1 MVAVV
6 GQLEPAGQREVLG
19 QLDRVVLLPLVDQVV
34 RRPTVWK
41 VKRIKPLYKSCKKR
55 MSSTLSAVRIG
66 LGSVFVTWGWRFW
79 CLSIGTTGDLE
90 GRPLD

>member
-34 RRPTVWK
+34 RRPTIWK
-41 VKRIKPLYKSCKKR
+41 VKGIK
-55 MSSTLSAVRIG
+55 TLQGVPSGRTLGLVDLDLDCSALPARLPRLVGIWQKW
-66 LGSVFVTWGWRFW
+66 LGSCAKGWNTQ
-79 CLSIGTTGDLE
+79 I
-90 GRPLD
+90 